1 MDELEFRRAIYA
13 DPHTD
18 DPRVKTAIESDPAK
32 KAFLAEM
39 RQLDATITK
48 AAKVDVPE
56 DLASKLIWQGT
67 MTEFATHKRKT
78 RVHLAL
84 AASVA
89 FVVGTGF
96 TLWQQQAQRVDFS
109 HEALA
114 HMHYT
119 EAKEGPRATA
129 VSLNEVNGKLASF
142 GASFTEQ
149 IGPIKSAN
157 YCRLDKV
164 KTLHLI
170 FESAAGLVS
179 VFIVPDVEKGKFLST
194 FSDENFSGEKLDTQ
208 RANILVVGEKGQ
220 DLDDIKQ
227 SVKQNILFSA

>member
-18 DPRVKTAIESDPAK
+18 DPRVKNAMDEDPSK
-32 KAFLAEM
+32 KAFVAEM
-39 RQLDATITK
+39 RQLDANLTK
-48 AAKVDVPE
+48 AAKVEVPE

-89 FVVGTGF
+89 FVVGISF
-96 TLWQQQAQRVDFS
+96 TLWQQQSQVIDFS

-119 EAKEGPRATA
+119 ETSEGPRATT
-129 VSLNEVNGKLASF
+129 VSLTEVNGKLADF
-142 GASFTEQ
+142 GASFNEQ

-157 YCRLDKV
+157 FCRLDKV

-179 VFIVPDVEKGKFLST
+179 VFVVPDVDKGKFLST

-208 RANILVVGEKGQ
+208 RANILVVGEKDQ
-220 DLDDIKQ
+220 DLKEIKQ
-227 SVKQNILFSA
+227 TVKQNILFSA